1 IWRLERKTESLAFSP
16 RAIRARALRARR
28 SLLRFFSL
36 ISRSSKILRTRSL
49 QSGLLGF
56 LHHDALVRVAHT
68 LALVGLRRTIPANL
82 GRDLTNLLLVGTAND
97 DLGLGRRLDG
107 HTVGHAEIDR
117 VTEPELQIKLAALG
131 LRTITNAD
139 KVQFLLETV
148 GNALHHVVD
157 ECTHRTCHGGC
168 SARRGLEGQHTFF
181 EAAPGGTTAMAGTMR
196 ALINNMVQGVTDG
209 FEKKLNLIGVGYRA
223 QAQGSK
229 LNLQLG
235 FSHPVEFSVPDG
247 VTVETPTQT
256 EIVISG
262 ADKQKVGQVA
272 AEIRG
277 YRPPEPYKGKGV
289 RYSDERVVMK
299 EAKKA

>member
-1 IWRLERKTESLAFSP
+1 IWRLERKTESLGFSP

-56 LHHDALVRVAHT
+56 LHHDAFVRVAHT

-82 GRDLTNLLLVGTAND
+82 GRDLANLLLVGTAND

-117 VTEPELQIKLAALG
+117 VAEPELQIKLAALG

-139 KVQFLLETV
+139 KVQLLLETV

-181 EAAPGGTTAMAGTMR
+181 VLHFHRRVKIHRQR
-196 ALINNMVQGVTDG
+196 ALGALDLDFLALLAEFDALGQFDRITGNSGHVYYSVRPRCTA
-209 FEKKLNLIGVGYRA
+209 LRRRA
-223 QAQGSK
+223 LRVVRVSRSLRPWTYSRSQCQD
-229 LNLQLG
+229 
-235 FSHPVEFSVPDG
+235 HPGHAVD
-247 VTVETPTQT
+247 
-256 EIVISG
+256 
-262 ADKQKVGQVA
+262 
-272 AEIRG
+272 RG
-277 YRPPEPYKGKGV
+277 RRGKGGDPACS
-289 RYSDERVVMK
+289 RDEAGR
-299 EAKKA
+299 